1 MFVIYVIYQA
11 VIAMDLQTTIAL
23 LIYFAIGLLLFAYA
37 KFMQKKDPEKWTPVI
52 LDYNTLQ
59 ALKREREEAKVQ
71 E

>member
-1 MFVIYVIYQA
+1 MDIQRLWMELRLVRVLVYVFA
-11 VIAMDLQTTIAL
+11 VP
-23 LIYFAIGLLLFAYA
+23 FCNA
-37 KFMQKKDPEKWTPVI
+37 KCKDPEKWTPVI